1 LADAADGNRDDAL
14 AALTRAVQ
22 AFDHFGV
29 AFEAARTREEA
40 ANLASPTDARALL
53 LSALEGYARVGA
65 TPSAER
71 VRVLLDRGVSGE

>member
-1 LADAADGNRDDAL
+1 MADAADGNRDAAL
-14 AALTRAVQ
+14 AALTRAAQ
-22 AFDHFGV
+22 TFDHYGV

-40 ANLASPTDARALL
+40 AKFATQTDARALL

-71 VRVLLDRGVSGE
+71 VRVHLDDTGPSA